1 MEFGELYK
9 GGKDDYRS
17 GNLVFSLDSCLQEDG
32 THVVYSLAAL
42 YEKKE
47 NPSHQKKKK
56 TPNHGLC
63 YFSCSACFSWTTFF
77 WERD

>member
-47 NPSHQKKKK
+47 NPTHQKKKK
-56 TPNHGLC
+56 DPQPWIVLFFLLC
-63 YFSCSACFSWTTFF
+63 LL
-77 WERD
+77 